1 MLGNSLSKIMEI
13 NPIQRQS
20 IVSFISS
27 IGLTLVGLFSTMYFS
42 HAVGPAT
49 LGTYFLFLAY
59 LGIFSLI
66 SDAGLGSAAVQRI
79 AEGKEQSKYFTAFL
93 FLTVNLLL
101 TTAVVLVAVQIFI
114 VDFIGLGIFFW
125 LLAALLMGALYVAV
139 NSGNVGTG
147 KVGISQTAAFVNNI
161 FKIVIQVVAVFLG
174 FGTGGLIG
182 GYLCGLLVGLILNLR
197 FFELRLARFER
208 RHIQRLF
215 AFSFWI
221 FLSSSGILVY
231 NYTDTILIGY
241 YMTEADIGIYR
252 VAFQFTSIASL
263 IAIAFVNSL
272 YPRVSMWGTEQELHS
287 VESALARA
295 FTYSLL
301 LALPIFAGG
310 WILGD
315 RLLYFFY
322 GEAFATGAPAMVIL
336 LATQVAFIF
345 MTLQTMCL
353 NALDRPRDSFKVTA
367 VSAMMNVVLNILL
380 IPEFG
385 ILGAA
390 GATFATMALN
400 AFLSYR
406 LLNRIV
412 HVHLEMSAVLH
423 IITATVVMAVAV
435 GFVRY
440 FIPFSHV
447 VFVIGAIILGGG
459 LYGMTLLKLDHSIRD
474 ELQTIADKIGVP
486 WPVFL

>member
-1 MLGNSLSKIMEI
+1 MLGNSLSKIMQV

-20 IVSFISS
+20 IVSFISA
-27 IGLTLVGLFSTMYFS
+27 IGLTLMGLFSTMYFS
-42 HAVGPAT
+42 HAVGPAI

-93 FLTVNLLL
+93 FLTANLLL
-101 TTAVVLVAVQIFI
+101 TTAVALVAVQIFI
-114 VDFIGLGIFFW
+114 IDFVGLGIFFW
-125 LLAALLMGALYVAV
+125 LLAALLVGAIYVAV

-147 KVGISQTAAFVNNI
+147 KVGISQTAAFVNNTV
-161 FKIVIQVVAVFLG
+161 KIVVQVVAVFLG

-182 GYLCGLLVGLILNLR
+182 GYLCGLLVGLLLNLR
-197 FFELRLARFER
+197 FFELRLARFEK

-263 IAIAFVNSL
+263 VAIAFVNSL
-272 YPRVSMWGTEQELHS
+272 YPRVSMWGTEQEIHS
-287 VESALARA
+287 VESALSRA

-301 LALPIFAGG
+301 LALPILAGG

-367 VSAMMNVVLNILL
+367 VSAMVNVILNILL
-380 IPEFG
+380 IPGFG

-390 GATFATMALN
+390 GATFATMVLN
-400 AFLSYR
+400 AVLSYR
-406 LLNRIV
+406 LLNRII
-412 HVHLEMSAVLH
+412 HVYFELSAVLH
-423 IITATVVMAVAV
+423 IITATVVMTVAV

-440 FIPFSHV
+440 LMPLSHIT
-447 VFVIGAIILGGG
+447 FVIGAVILGGG
-459 LYGMTLLKLDHSIRD
+459 LYGLTLLKLDRSIRE
-474 ELQTIADKIGVP
+474 ELQAIAEKTGVP
-486 WPVFL
+486 WPAFL

>member
-101 TTAVVLVAVQIFI
+101 TTAVVLGTFRSLP
-114 VDFIGLGIFFW
+114 DFIGLGIFFW

-208 RHIQRLF
+208 HIQRLF
-215 AFSFWI
+215 A
-221 FLSSSGILVY
+221 LS
-231 NYTDTILIGY
+231 D
-241 YMTEADIGIYR
+241 
-252 VAFQFTSIASL
+252 F
-263 IAIAFVNSL
+263 
-272 YPRVSMWGTEQELHS
+272 PS
-287 VESALARA
+287 V
-295 FTYSLL
+295 
-301 LALPIFAGG
+301 
-310 WILGD
+310 
-315 RLLYFFY
+315 
-322 GEAFATGAPAMVIL
+322 PAAYLCI
-336 LATQVAFIF
+336 
-345 MTLQTMCL
+345 
-353 NALDRPRDSFKVTA
+353 
-367 VSAMMNVVLNILL
+367 
-380 IPEFG
+380 
-385 ILGAA
+385 
-390 GATFATMALN
+390 
-400 AFLSYR
+400 
-406 LLNRIV
+406 
-412 HVHLEMSAVLH
+412 
-423 IITATVVMAVAV
+423 
-435 GFVRY
+435 
-440 FIPFSHV
+440 
-447 VFVIGAIILGGG
+447 IILTPS
-459 LYGMTLLKLDHSIRD
+459 LSAT
-474 ELQTIADKIGVP
+474 T
-486 WPVFL
+486 